1 MRGFLYKSPLMSRST
16 AARAREE
23 HAPPSE
29 SRWGVDAAAQAGRRK
44 DLYSWRHRK
53 GGMARLL

>member
-1 MRGFLYKSPLMSRST
+1 MSRFT

-29 SRWGVDAAAQAGRRK
+29 ARWGVDAAAQAGRRE
-44 DLYSWRHRK
+44 DLNMVMPQGTVWLVYFIYGLDR
-53 GGMARLL
+53 